1 MAITTT
7 FTLKFAGA
15 AVERGLA
22 RVQSAFKS
30 LGGVA
35 LKVGKSLLSPFAAL
49 TALLGTGALVSGLM
63 SFVKGSSAAA
73 SSVESLT
80 TQFTTLLGS
89 ATAAKARMEEITKFA
104 ASTPFEIAELA
115 ATSKLLEVMGGKL
128 ISTGDGLR
136 LVGDAA
142 AMAGQPIEEVGL
154 HIGRLFSAITSG
166 TSAGESVNR
175 LQELG
180 LITGATKIKFEE
192 LAEAQKKG
200 IAASGGSSEQI
211 IKSKKTLQE
220 LSSALEISLQRQKE
234 FTKQTSTSSRMAM
247 TSKIEDLKLRIK
259 EAQSNLSS
267 MLNPN
272 QSKGKNMILSQV
284 QALKLLQGV
293 MSKAQGGM
301 AALSNTTEGKLSNMK
316 DNLTQLKVAFGTGFN
331 DGLRIALDAVN
342 TKLPQLL
349 AKFTEFG
356 KLIGNTISDAV
367 DGDFVRFFM
376 IGSMIGEVIMEGIN
390 LTTKSQFLKLG
401 QFVRREV
408 FGGLAGEIEK
418 YTKPEKMVQREEKDR
433 KDRQFMQEYELG
445 VFVSNMKERYAEAI
459 KLPTAPERQK
469 SVYLGPMG
477 NENFPDDW
485 KSNNKIMLDI
495 KTGIDGLNQKLSP
508 QP

>member
-1 MAITTT
+1 MAISTT

-35 LKVGKSLLSPFAAL
+35 MKVGKSLLSPFAAL
-49 TALLGTGALVSGLM
+49 TALLGAGALTAGLA

-89 ATAAKARMEEITKFA
+89 ATAAKDRMEEITKFA

-142 AMAGQPIEEVGL
+142 AMAGQPIQEVGL

-192 LAEAQKKG
+192 LAAAQKKG
-200 IAASGGSSEQI
+200 TAA
-211 IKSKKTLQE
+211 TLTGE
-220 LSSALEISLQRQKE
+220 
-234 FTKQTSTSSRMAM
+234 
-247 TSKIEDLKLRIK
+247 
-259 EAQSNLSS
+259 
-267 MLNPN
+267 
-272 QSKGKNMILSQV
+272 
-284 QALKLLQGV
+284 QALKALQTV

-301 AALSNTTEGKLSNMK
+301 AALSATTEGKLSNMR
-316 DNLTQLKVAFGTGFN
+316 DNIDQLKVAFGTGFN
-331 DGLRIALDAVN
+331 IGLKNALDRVNEFLPQMLGKFKEFGLQTGKIMIQLMDAFEQGRLGTVFIAALDAGVA
-342 TKLPQLL
+342 KFGEELL
-349 AKFTEFG
+349 ALMTHA
-356 KLIGNTISDAV
+356 GNTFFDALEN
-367 DGDFVRFFM
+367 RA
-376 IGSMIGEVIMEGIN
+376 
-390 LTTKSQFLKLG
+390 TKSAVWKTLTW
-401 QFVRREV
+401 
-408 FGGLAGEIEK
+408 GGLDVDTPK
-418 YTKPEKMVQREEKDR
+418 TKTGKDKSEMTYAELR
-433 KDRQFMQEYELG
+433 QEYA
-445 VFVSNMKERYAEAI
+445 NMFGSQNNAEI
-459 KLPTAPERQK
+459 LRQTLQKQGTVPTAPGYRYAKPGEAATIMDGER
-469 SVYLGPMG
+469 VVR
-477 NENFPDDW
+477 
-485 KSNNKIMLDI
+485 ILDS
-495 KTGIDGLNQKLSP
+495 IDQKLSY